1 MTSSLHP
8 SVPVTDDA
16 ALTARWRGLLDL
28 GGPPSRRSLVL
39 AWLRRDGTMAPLL
52 IPVDDV
58 PVEPDRVAL
67 GHLVEM
73 HAAVAE
79 AEHVEPAELHL
90 ALCLER
96 RGPAGLGPDDHAWAT
111 AVEAILR
118 GRDGL
123 DCSLHIAD
131 GRDCVPVLPRAAWPV
146 S

>member
-1 MTSSLHP
+1 MTSSVHP

-16 ALTARWRGLLDL
+16 GLTARWRGLLDL
-28 GGPPSRRSLVL
+28 GGPPSRRSLYL

-52 IPVDDV
+52 IPVEDL

-73 HAAVAE
+73 HSAVAE
-79 AEHVEPAELHL
+79 AEGVEPADLHL

-96 RGPAGLGPDDHAWAT
+96 RGPAGPGPDDHAWAT
-111 AVEAILR
+111 AVETILR
-118 GRDGL
+118 GRDGM
-123 DCSLHIAD
+123 DCSLHVAD
-131 GRDCVPVLPRAAWPV
+131 GRDCVPMLPRAAWPV